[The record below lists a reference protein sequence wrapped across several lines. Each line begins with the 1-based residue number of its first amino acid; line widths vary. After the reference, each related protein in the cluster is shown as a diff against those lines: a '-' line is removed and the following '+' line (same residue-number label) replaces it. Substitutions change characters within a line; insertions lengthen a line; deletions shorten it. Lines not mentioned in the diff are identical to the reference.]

1 MDITNLVQSET
12 ICLDLKATTKEAALK
27 ELVELLHDAK
37 KLTDK
42 DQFLADLWAREEIGN
57 TGFEDGIAIPHA
69 KSSAVAKPA
78 VAVGISRSGID
89 YGAEDGERSNVFF
102 MLASPDG
109 DDHHH
114 IEVLA
119 QLSTKLIEEE
129 FIDQLKQAESIEAA
143 LLLITEST
151 PEPYFEQ
158 DNLAQALSIEPLSPF
173 KRHLARVKEHLL
185 FGTSHMIPFIVAGGV
200 LLSLSVM
207 MTGHAALPEQGVL
220 ADMAH
225 MGIAGLTLF
234 TAVLGGYIAYSIADK
249 PGLAPG
255 MIGTWVAVDQYNTG
269 FLGAIVVGFF
279 AGYFVLLLKQIKLPD
294 SMTSLGSIFIY
305 PLAGTFATCGL
316 VMWLIGAPIS
326 ATMNALNLLLTDM
339 AGSGKVVLGA
349 VLGAMTA
356 FDMGG
361 PVNKVA
367 TLFAQTQVNTQ
378 PWLMGGVGIAI
389 CTPPLGLA
397 LATLL
402 SPNKFRRDER
412 EAGKA
417 AGIMGMIGISEGA
430 IPFAAADPTRVL
442 PAIVAGGIVGN
453 VIGFMF
459 HVINHAPWGGWIVL
473 PVVDGKLGYI
483 VGTVA
488 GALTTAC
495 IVILLKKTVRED
507 EEYDSFRRAYSS
519 VQTEGEA
526 DVLAV
531 TSCPSGVAHTFL
543 AAKSLE
549 KAAYSMGIK
558 IKVETQGAD
567 GINNR
572 ITELDIARAKLVIFA
587 HDVAIKEPERFS
599 NIAIIDVSTKDAM
612 HNAAALIK
620 SKRSLVK

>member
-1 MDITNLVQSET
+1 MDITNLVQAET
-12 ICLDLKATTKEAALK
+12 LCLEMTATTKQEVFE
-27 ELVELLHDAK
+27 ELVGMLDRAG
-37 KLTDK
+37 KLADK
-42 DQFLADLWAREEIGN
+42 EQFLADLWAREKIGN

-78 VAVGISRSGID
+78 VAIGISRSGID
-89 YGAEDGERSNVFF
+89 YGAEDGELSDVFF

-119 QLSTKLIEEE
+119 QLSSKLIEAE
-129 FIDQLKQAESIEAA
+129 FIEQLKNAESLEQA
-143 LLLITEST
+143 LTLITD
-151 PEPYFEQ
+151 EQ
-158 DNLAQALSIEPLSPF
+158 SDAELQQALMIQELQSQPQSLVT
-173 KRHLARVKEHLL
+173 RQLARVKEHLL

-207 MTGHAALPEQGVL
+207 ISGHGAVPEKGIL
-220 ADMAH
+220 ADMAR

-255 MIGTWVAVDQYNTG
+255 MIGSWVAVDQYSTG

-279 AGYFVLLLKQIKLPD
+279 AGYVVLLLKKIKLPE
-294 SMTSLGSIFIY
+294 SMISLGSIFIY
-305 PLAGTFATCGL
+305 PLVGTFVTCGA
-316 VMWLIGAPIS
+316 VMWVIGAPIS
-326 ATMNALNLLLTDM
+326 STMTSLNTLLTDM
-339 AGSGKVVLGA
+339 AGSGKVVLGT

-361 PVNKVA
+361 PINKVA

-402 SPNKFRRDER
+402 SPQKFKRDER

-430 IPFAAADPTRVL
+430 IPFAAADPARVL

-459 HVINHAPWGGWIVL
+459 HVLNHAPWGGWIVL

-483 VGTVA
+483 IGTIA
-488 GALTTAC
+488 GSLTTAC
-495 IVILLKKTVRED
+495 IVILLKKNVKDED
-507 EEYDSFRRAYSS
+507 DYGSLKRVYSS
-519 VQTEGEA
+519 VQGEGEA

-549 KAAYSMGIK
+549 KAAYTVGVR

-572 ITELDIARAKLVIFA
+572 ITERDIARAKLVIFA
-587 HDVAIKEPERFS
+587 HDVAIKEPERFK

-612 HNAAALIK
+612 HNAAALIQ
-620 SKRSLVK
+620 SKR